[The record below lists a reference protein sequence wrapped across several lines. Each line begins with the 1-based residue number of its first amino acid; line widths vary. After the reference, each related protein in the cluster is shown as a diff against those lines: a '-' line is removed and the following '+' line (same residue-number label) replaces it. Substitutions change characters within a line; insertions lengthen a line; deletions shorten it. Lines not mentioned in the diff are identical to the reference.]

1 MTSYERVTTVLTGRI
16 PDRIPVCLL
25 NYMCACKEAGFTLEE
40 CFRDAK
46 KFASSQLTAQK
57 KYRHDMLHLQNG
69 IVGLAQSFG
78 CEIEYYPTTCPTII
92 THPFNDYENFIN
104 AHSKFAFGELCD
116 VLLESSA
123 IMTKELGGSVCIRPE
138 VGQGP
143 FSLAGL
149 IFGLDK
155 FLIDSIDDS
164 MTEVINEV
172 LFLLMN
178 AVIEYAKELKNIGIH
193 IMGIGDSLISPDVV
207 SPQLYEKFGYPYHK
221 TLVEEFNKL
230 GITLIIHICG
240 NATPIT
246 RSLVKT
252 GVPAI
257 ELDHKIES
265 KRTKEYTA
273 GKCTIIG
280 NLDPSGVI
288 CHGDPQLVSI
298 KSREAIDT
306 FGKNGFFILGSGCDI
321 PFETPEENLYA
332 LVNTAE
338 NYGVYK

>member
-1 MTSYERVTTVLTGRI
+1 MTSYERVTTVLSGRI
-16 PDRIPVCLL
+16 PDRVPVCLL
-25 NYMCACKEAGFTLEE
+25 NYMCACKEAGLTLKE
-40 CFRDAK
+40 CFKDAK
-46 KFASSQLTAQK
+46 KFATSQLRAQK
-57 KYRHDMLHLQNG
+57 KYKHDMLHLQNG

-78 CEIEYYPTTCPTII
+78 CEIEFYTSTCPTIV
-92 THPFNDYENFIN
+92 THPFTDYENFIN
-104 AHSKFAFGELCD
+104 AHSRLAFGELCN

-123 IMTKELGGSVCIRPE
+123 IMIKELGDSVCIRPE

-155 FLIDSIDDS
+155 FLIDSIDEG

-172 LFLLMN
+172 LHILMN
-178 AVIEYAKELKNIGIH
+178 AVIEFAKELKNIGVH

-207 SPQLYEKFGYPYHK
+207 SPRIYEKFGYPYHK
-221 TLVEEFNKL
+221 TMVDEFSKL

-240 NATPIT
+240 NATPIIPN
-246 RSLVKT
+246 LVT
-252 GVPAI
+252 SGVSAI
-257 ELDHKIES
+257 ELDHKIDS
-265 KRTKEYTA
+265 KLIKEYND
-273 GKCTIIG
+273 GKCTVIG

-288 CHGDPQLVSI
+288 CHGNPQLVSL
-298 KSREAIDT
+298 KSKEAIDL

-332 LVNTAE
+332 LVNTAL
-338 NYGVYK
+338 NYGIYK